1 MIENIEYV
9 NRMQQN
15 GIWYDSESTAVAE
28 EPPGIIQFAK
38 KRLFYLD
45 LNVHCITLIT
55 EEN

>member
-1 MIENIEYV
+1 
-9 NRMQQN
+9 MQQN